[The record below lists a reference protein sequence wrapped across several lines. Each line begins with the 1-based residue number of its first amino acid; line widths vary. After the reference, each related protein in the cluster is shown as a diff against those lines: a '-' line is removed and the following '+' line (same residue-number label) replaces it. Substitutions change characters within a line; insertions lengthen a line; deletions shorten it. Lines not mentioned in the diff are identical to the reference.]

1 MNASSLVKLCIIAFV
16 TISCAP
22 QGQEAETSTAPLFP
36 TETRT
41 EEVAVLSTSYGDMV
55 IRFYDQTPEHK
66 ANFIKLAKE
75 GFYDSTTFHRVIEG
89 FMIQGGDPNSK
100 DDDIRND
107 GQGGPG
113 YTLPA
118 EIVRGYIHKKGA
130 IAAARMGDNVNPEK
144 RSSGSQFYLVHG
156 RKRTERDVNQLLEQA
171 NNNIRQGLITAY
183 VEDPKNADVKARI
196 DEAMTNGNSG
206 VVSDIIREITP
217 LASEDF
223 EPLSYSPEEREI
235 YMNQGGVPYL
245 DGSYTV
251 FGEVIEGLALVDSIA
266 EVRTGFGD
274 RPAED
279 IPMTVRIQTMT
290 IAPDGTIVERY

>member
-16 TISCAP
+16 TINCAP
-22 QGQEAETSTAPLFP
+22 QGQEVETSTAPLFP

-206 VVSDIIREITP
+206 VVSEIVREITP
-217 LASEDF
+217 LATEDF
-223 EPLSYSPEEREI
+223 EPLSYSPKEREI
-235 YMNQGGVPYL
+235 YMKQGGVPYL

>member
-16 TISCAP
+16 TINCAP

-130 IAAARMGDNVNPEK
+130 IAPFLMSIFYHNSLCFDETTAGK
-144 RSSGSQFYLVHG
+144 RGMALSF
-156 RKRTERDVNQLLEQA
+156 
-171 NNNIRQGLITAY
+171 TAL
-183 VEDPKNADVKARI
+183 
-196 DEAMTNGNSG
+196 T
-206 VVSDIIREITP
+206 
-217 LASEDF
+217 
-223 EPLSYSPEEREI
+223 LSP
-235 YMNQGGVPYL
+235 
-245 DGSYTV
+245 
-251 FGEVIEGLALVDSIA
+251 F
-266 EVRTGFGD
+266 
-274 RPAED
+274 
-279 IPMTVRIQTMT
+279 
-290 IAPDGTIVERY
+290 